1 MQFSFGLTHSSIVY
15 VACDKA
21 NAQVRASIRWQNF
34 VIPICL
40 VLATIAGIVGVR
52 YYLRDETEI
61 SLLEKAEAD
70 RRLKPLKIGQH
81 RHSVAGRAQDIYR
94 RHSDMIQSKVESI
107 KSRLQQ
113 KPKPGAKILFGIEVE
128 PRSRPFPIKPGKL
141 KIFIGFFQIFGNFR
155 SSFSVNWS
163 PKIQN
168 IMNISSQFNLV
179 RSNCTCLRDFSD
191 NQRVVER

>member
-1 MQFSFGLTHSSIVY
+1 MHRSLPFDSRVSDIDH
-15 VACDKA
+15 VACNQA

-52 YYLRDETEI
+52 YYLQDETEI

-70 RRLKPLKIGQH
+70 RRLKAPKTGQH
-81 RHSVAGRAQDIYR
+81 RHSVAGLAQQMYR
-94 RHSDMIQSKVESI
+94 RHSDIIQSKVELI
-107 KSRLQQ
+107 KSRLLQR
-113 KPKPGAKILFGIEVE
+113 KPKKDAKILFGIEVE
-128 PRSRPFPIKPGKL
+128 PLSRPFPINPSKL

-155 SSFSVNWS
+155 SSFSVTWS
-163 PKIQN
+163 PKIQS

-179 RSNCTCLRDFSD
+179 GTNRLS
-191 NQRVVER
+191 